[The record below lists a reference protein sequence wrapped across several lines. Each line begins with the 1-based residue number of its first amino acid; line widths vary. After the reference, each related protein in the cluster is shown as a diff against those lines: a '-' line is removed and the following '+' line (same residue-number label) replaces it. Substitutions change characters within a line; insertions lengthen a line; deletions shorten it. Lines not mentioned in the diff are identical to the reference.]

1 MSHVYYVTLLAALVL
16 ALLAPL
22 SLAGAQPPPPLP
34 ARLLMDPPTQAE
46 LDAQAGLLPAGVAP
60 LIRGAAFYD
69 QDGDGSPESPQCDR
83 GQRDLTVTL
92 YQDAGVI
99 GVYEPGLDTLVGTTV
114 TDIIGNYLFE
124 ALPAP
129 ANYLVLLDLADPD
142 LPAGAVAT
150 TANPLAVALAAGQS
164 KTANLGVRVR
174 ETAAVRD
181 VVLSE
186 IAWAGTSAPTFAALA
201 GLRAGDVQR
210 RMDRAAQHHR
220 PHHRPDGLDPDRRRR
235 HAQHR
240 PARPHP
246 APRLLPP
253 GTHRR
258 RQRAGGHGRP
268 DLHRRAGQ
276 TPAKT

>member
-1 MSHVYYVTLLAALVL
+1 MSRVYYVTLLAALVL

-46 LDAQAGLLPAGVAP
+46 LDAQAALLPAGVAP
-60 LIRGAAFYD
+60 LIRGSVFYD

-150 TANPLAVALAAGQS
+150 TANPLAVALAAGQ
-164 KTANLGVRVR
+164 
-174 ETAAVRD
+174 
-181 VVLSE
+181 
-186 IAWAGTSAPTFAALA
+186 I
-201 GLRAGDVQR
+201 Q
-210 RMDRAAQHHR
+210 DR
-220 PHHRPDGLDPDRRRR
+220 
-235 HAQHR
+235 
-240 PARPHP
+240 
-246 APRLLPP
+246 
-253 GTHRR
+253 
-258 RQRAGGHGRP
+258 
-268 DLHRRAGQ
+268 
-276 TPAKT
+276 